1 MEEECGNQDES
12 NSILL
17 KSLKF
22 NKLNENLFVKVF
34 KFEEKKSNVENIRA
48 LVDSVK
54 KASDGQIEQIW
65 RVLLESALCE
75 GRLGYR
81 EEARK

>member
-1 MEEECGNQDES
+1 
-12 NSILL
+12 L

-22 NKLNENLFVKVF
+22 NKLNENLFVKVV
-34 KFEEKKSNVENIRA
+34 KFEEKKENIESIRA
-48 LVDSVK
+48 LVDSIK
-54 KASDGQIEQIW
+54 KASEGQIDQIW
-65 RVLLESALCE
+65 RVLLEGALCE